1 VFEPNSEVAPRCA
14 DPHPT
19 SPFQGEEKIWRAAA
33 FALAA
38 ALLATPAL
46 AQPAPP
52 TRAESARIE
61 RILKRTP
68 LIDGHNDLPW
78 EIRDSFGGDLSR
90 VDIAG
95 DTSTLTPPLH
105 TDIPRL
111 RRGRL
116 GAQFWSVYVPATL
129 KGRDA
134 TEAVQRQIDIT
145 RRMVEQHPEVFQL
158 ANSADDIVRIHRR
171 GRIAS
176 MFGIEGGEAINGDLA
191 MLREFRAAGVL
202 YMTLTHAT
210 TIAWVDSATDAP
222 KHGGLSPFGEEVVRE
237 MNSVGMLV
245 DLSHVSQEA
254 MEDALRVSKAP
265 VIFSHSSARALAHHP
280 RNVPDEVLRLLPVN
294 GGVVMVNFFPMF
306 LSDAFWA
313 WSAARAAE
321 EARLKALNPAAPDAV
336 KAGLATWGQAN
347 PQPATSVATVA
358 DHIEHIRKVAGVDHV
373 GIGSDFDGVSALP
386 EGLGGVDTYPAL
398 FVELMRRGWS
408 DADLAKLAGGNV
420 LRALRGAERVAA
432 AQ

>member
-1 VFEPNSEVAPRCA
+1 MVRHLIA
-14 DPHPT
+14 
-19 SPFQGEEKIWRAAA
+19 
-33 FALAA
+33 ALALFAPLFA
-38 ALLATPAL
+38 APAL

-52 TRAESARIE
+52 TRVELARID
-61 RILKRTP
+61 RILHRTP

-78 EIRDSFGGDLSR
+78 EIRESFGGDLAR
-90 VDIAG
+90 VDLAG
-95 DTSTLTPPLH
+95 DTTKLTPPLH

-111 RRGRL
+111 RAGRL
-116 GAQFWSVYVPATL
+116 GAQFWSVYVPAAL
-129 KGRDA
+129 KGRDS
-134 TEAVQRQIDIT
+134 TEAVQRQIDLT
-145 RRMVEQHPEVFQL
+145 RRIVQAHPGTFEQ
-158 ANSADDIVRIHRR
+158 ADSAADIVRIHRA

-191 MLREFRAAGVL
+191 LLREFRASGVL
-202 YMTLTHAT
+202 YMTLTHST
-210 TIAWVDSATDAP
+210 TNGWVDSATDAP
-222 KHGGLSPFGEEVVRE
+222 KYGGLSPFGEDVVRE
-237 MNSVGMLV
+237 MNRIGMLV
-245 DLSHVSQEA
+245 DLSHVSQGA
-254 MEDALRVSKAP
+254 MEDALRVSTAP

-280 RNVPDEVLRLLPVN
+280 RNVPDEVLRLLPAN
-294 GGVVMVNFFPMF
+294 GGVVMVNFFPVF
-306 LSDAFWA
+306 LSDEFWR

-336 KAGLATWGQAN
+336 KEGLVVWGRAN

-358 DHIEHIRKVAGVDHV
+358 DHIEHIRRVAGVDHV

-386 EGLGGVDTYPAL
+386 EGLGGVDAYPAL

-432 AQ
+432 AH

>member
-1 VFEPNSEVAPRCA
+1 MLSGA
-14 DPHPT
+14 
-19 SPFQGEEKIWRAAA
+19 
-33 FALAA
+33 
-38 ALLATPAL
+38 AL

-52 TRAESARIE
+52 TLGELARVD

-78 EIRDSFGGDLSR
+78 EIRDSFGGDLSK
-90 VDIAG
+90 VDLTG
-95 DTSTLTPPLH
+95 DTRTLTPPLH

-111 RRGRL
+111 RQGRL

-145 RRMVEQHPEVFQL
+145 RRIVAQHPETFAL
-158 ANSADDIVRIHRR
+158 ADSADDIVRIHRA
-171 GRIAS
+171 GKIAS

-191 MLREFRAAGVL
+191 VLREFRASGVL
-202 YMTLTHAT
+202 YMTLTHST
-210 TIAWVDSATDAP
+210 NNGWVDSATDAP
-222 KHGGLSPFGEEVVRE
+222 TYGGLSPFGEDVVRE
-237 MNSVGMLV
+237 MNSIGMLV

-265 VIFSHSSARALAHHP
+265 VIFSHSSARALARHP
-280 RNVPDEVLRLLPVN
+280 RNVPDDVLRLLPAN
-294 GGVVMVNFFPMF
+294 GGVVMVNFYPVF
-306 LSDAFWA
+306 LSDAFWN
-313 WSAARAAE
+313 WNAARAAE

-336 KAGLATWGQAN
+336 KEGLVAWGQAN

-373 GIGSDFDGVSALP
+373 GIGSDFDGVPALP
-386 EGLGGVDTYPAL
+386 RGLEGVEAYPAL

-420 LRALRGAERVAA
+420 LRALRTAERVAA
-432 AQ
+432 TD